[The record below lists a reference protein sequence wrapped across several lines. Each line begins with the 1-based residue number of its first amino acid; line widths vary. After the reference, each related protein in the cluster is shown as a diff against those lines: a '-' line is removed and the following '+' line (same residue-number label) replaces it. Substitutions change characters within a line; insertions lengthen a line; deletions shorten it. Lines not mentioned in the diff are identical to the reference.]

1 VVCPHDGAQ
10 RRDRY
15 RAALQGHTDS
25 VIDLAFTPDSSSL
38 LSSGDSTLRVWDIA
52 SARCMRVLQGN
63 ATALFDVDWSP
74 DGTQLVSGGS
84 DKLVTI
90 SAVPGGM
97 PPRMLRGHQGLVFGV
112 AWSPDGQRLASS
124 SWDTTIRLWDPIAG
138 VDAQVLRAPDPITFF
153 CGVAWSPDGQRLAS
167 ATYLNLQGV
176 LVGMPL
182 AIELAAAGVR
192 LLPLDE
198 IERQLGAHL
207 DVLATTFR
215 DMPARHR
222 SMRAVF
228 DHSWRLLSERERALF
243 SHVAVFRGG
252 WTADAVAQVTGAMLP
267 ALTALIDKSLVQQEG
282 SAAPPSSA
290 DRAVPN
296 AGDEPRYAMLEP
308 IREYAL
314 AQLAARGEAE
324 ALGRAHASYYLGP
337 ADAAATHWDSPN
349 ASHDSPILHCS
360 ARSSMISRARPW

>member
-1 VVCPHDGAQ
+1 MVCPHDGAQ

-38 LSSGDSTLRVWDIA
+38 LSSGDSTLRV
-52 SARCMRVLQGN
+52 
-63 ATALFDVDWSP
+63 
-74 DGTQLVSGGS
+74 
-84 DKLVTI
+84 
-90 SAVPGGM
+90 
-97 PPRMLRGHQGLVFGV
+97 
-112 AWSPDGQRLASS
+112 
-124 SWDTTIRLWDPIAG
+124 
-138 VDAQVLRAPDPITFF
+138 
-153 CGVAWSPDGQRLAS
+153 
-167 ATYLNLQGV
+167 
-176 LVGMPL
+176 
-182 AIELAAAGVR
+182 

>member
-1 VVCPHDGAQ
+1 MVCPHDGAQ

-97 PPRMLRGHQGLVFGV
+97 PPRMLRGHQGLVF
-112 AWSPDGQRLASS
+112 
-124 SWDTTIRLWDPIAG
+124 
-138 VDAQVLRAPDPITFF
+138 
-153 CGVAWSPDGQRLAS
+153 GVAWSPDGQRLAS